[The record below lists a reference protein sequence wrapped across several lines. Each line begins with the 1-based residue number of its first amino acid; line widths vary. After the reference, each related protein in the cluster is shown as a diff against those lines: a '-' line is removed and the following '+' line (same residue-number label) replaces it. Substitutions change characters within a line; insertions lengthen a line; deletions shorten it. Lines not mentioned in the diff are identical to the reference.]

1 MNKRTKYKKQLK
13 QANMAK
19 DRIIEKIDSIEAD
32 KLTLDNIYKVLI
44 CFDKLYDKMDQTEKR
59 QLVSALVDKVEIYE
73 CLILTTSL

>member
-1 MNKRTKYKKQLK
+1 
-13 QANMAK
+13 MAK

>member
-1 MNKRTKYKKQLK
+1 MSKRTKYKKQLK

-19 DRIIEKIDSIEAD
+19 DRIIEKIGSIEAD

>member
-1 MNKRTKYKKQLK
+1 MSKRTKYKKQLK

-19 DRIIEKIDSIEAD
+19 DRIIEKIDSIESD